1 MRKYQ
6 KDIAFLGRG
15 WDFPPAFSLQ
25 SPDGVNMVDGNPVE
39 VDANRFVIPII
50 ERSLYIIIRTF
61 RGTRVMQPTFGCNLQ
76 PFLFENIDAQSK
88 ALIKKFI
95 EEAVLDHEPRV
106 IIENLDIKTP
116 DEAAGTAAQQPAASL
131 LIELQYYVIT
141 TNSRYNYVFPFYYN
155 EARNRQI

>member
-15 WDFPPAFSLQ
+15 WDFPPAFSLNT
-25 SPDGVNMVDGNPVE
+25 SDGVDMVDGNPVE
-39 VDANRFVIPII
+39 IETNRTIIPII
-50 ERSLYIIIRTF
+50 ERSLYIIIQTF
-61 RGTRVMQPTFGCNLQ
+61 RGTRVMQPTFGCNLH
-76 PFLFENIDAQSK
+76 PFLFENIDAQNM

-116 DEAAGTAAQQPAASL
+116 EEAAGTAAQNPGATL
-131 LIELQYYVIT
+131 LIDLRYYVIT

-155 EARNRQI
+155 EARNR